1 MKLLLKRFAFKNDY
15 TVGKMYI
22 DGSYFCDTIED
33 KDRGLSS
40 SMSVEEIK
48 SKKQYAVTAIPTGT
62 YDVTLN
68 VVSPKFKSNKKYAF
82 CSGKLPR
89 LLNVKGFDGVLIHI
103 GNTAQD
109 SAGCIL
115 VGQNKVVGKVINS
128 TDTFQKLYKVLDQA
142 RQKGEKISIEIV
154 NK

>member
-15 TVGKMYI
+15 TVGKLYI
-22 DGSYFCDTIED
+22 DSKYFCDTIED
-33 KDRGLSS
+33 KDRGLNS

-62 YDVTLN
+62 YDITLN
-68 VVSPKFKSNKKYAF
+68 VVSPKFKSNKKYTF
-82 CSGKLPR
+82 CGGKLPR
-89 LLNVKGFDGVLIHI
+89 LLNVKGYDGVLIHI

>member
-15 TVGKMYI
+15 TVGKLYI
-22 DGSYFCDTIED
+22 DNQYFCDTIED
-33 KDRGLSS
+33 KDRGVNS

-62 YDVTLN
+62 YDITLN
-68 VVSPKFKSNKKYAF
+68 VVSPKFKNNKKYAF
-82 CSGKLPR
+82 CGGKLPR
-89 LLNVKGFDGVLIHI
+89 LLNVKGYDGVLIHI

>member
-15 TVGKMYI
+15 TVGKLYI
-22 DGSYFCDTIED
+22 DNQYFCDTIED
-33 KDRGLSS
+33 KDRGFNS

-62 YDVTLN
+62 YDITLN
-68 VVSPKFKSNKKYAF
+68 VVSPKFKNNKKYAF
-82 CSGKLPR
+82 CGGKLPR
-89 LLNVKGFDGVLIHI
+89 LLNVKGYDGVLIHI

>member
-1 MKLLLKRFAFKNDY
+1 MKLLLKRFAFKNAY
-15 TVGKMYI
+15 TVGKLFI

-40 SMSVEEIK
+40 DMSVEEIK
-48 SKKQYAVTAIPTGT
+48 SKKQYAVTAIPTGV

-82 CSGKLPR
+82 CGGKPPR
-89 LLNVKGFDGVLIHI
+89 LLNVKGYDGVLIHI